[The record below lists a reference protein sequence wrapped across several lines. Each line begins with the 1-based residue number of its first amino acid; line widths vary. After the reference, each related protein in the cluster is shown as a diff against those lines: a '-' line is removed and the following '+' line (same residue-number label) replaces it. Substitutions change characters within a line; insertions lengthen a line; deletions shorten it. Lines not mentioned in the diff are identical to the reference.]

1 MNCTICGAQARII
14 DGIKLCEEHKTMSGV
29 VKQARDNDKFV
40 QRLRFSRSKR
50 VKKTE
55 FRNLEATEIYK

>member
-1 MNCTICGAQARII
+1 
-14 DGIKLCEEHKTMSGV
+14 MSGV

-40 QRLRFSRSKR
+40 QRLRFSHSKV

-55 FRNLEATEIYK
+55 FRNLEVTETHN